1 MNPNPNGYTPKILVV
16 DDEERIREGCRA
28 VLSQS
33 GFEVASADSG
43 KTGLK
48 MIEDAHYDI
57 VLLDLMMPQMS
68 GLEVLPQ
75 LKAAHPD
82 TAVIVITGYATL
94 EHSIEAMK
102 AGAFDFIPKPFT
114 PDQLTVVVEKAIAYT
129 RALQDIANEK
139 SRMRGLVNRL
149 SDGVL
154 ATDSRGRI
162 VLANPSFLKMMR
174 YSSGKVIDSN
184 VKDLIH
190 HPAMLEMIH
199 DVLSG
204 STAEPVEKTR
214 EIKIGDETQGGG
226 VVLNVHCAPFRDRS
240 GVNLGSITVL
250 HDITALKEMDR
261 MKSDFVSMVS
271 HEIRSPLNSI
281 LMQIRVVLDGLAGE
295 VTEKQKQI
303 LGRVAARIQSL
314 VDLATDL
321 LDLSKIESGPIALEK
336 ENVQLNQIITDQ
348 IALYNDAAAAAGIA
362 LEFAPDENLPTLMAN
377 RTNMEEVLG
386 NLISNAIKY
395 SPEGG
400 RVRISAA
407 AEADGISLQVQ
418 DEGLGIPPEE
428 QTRIFDR
435 FYRVKNSQ
443 TRSITGTG
451 LGLAIV
457 KRIVEAH
464 GGSISVKSTQ
474 NKGTTFKVQLPIMSD

>member
-1 MNPNPNGYTPKILVV
+1 
-16 DDEERIREGCRA
+16 
-28 VLSQS
+28 
-33 GFEVASADSG
+33 
-43 KTGLK
+43 
-48 MIEDAHYDI
+48 
-57 VLLDLMMPQMS
+57 
-68 GLEVLPQ
+68 
-75 LKAAHPD
+75 
-82 TAVIVITGYATL
+82 
-94 EHSIEAMK
+94 
-102 AGAFDFIPKPFT
+102 
-114 PDQLTVVVEKAIAYT
+114 
-129 RALQDIANEK
+129 
-139 SRMRGLVNRL
+139 
-149 SDGVL
+149 
-154 ATDSRGRI
+154 
-162 VLANPSFLKMMR
+162 
-174 YSSGKVIDSN
+174 
-184 VKDLIH
+184 
-190 HPAMLEMIH
+190 
-199 DVLSG
+199 
-204 STAEPVEKTR
+204 
-214 EIKIGDETQGGG
+214 
-226 VVLNVHCAPFRDRS
+226 
-240 GVNLGSITVL
+240 
-250 HDITALKEMDR
+250 
-261 MKSDFVSMVS
+261 
-271 HEIRSPLNSI
+271 
-281 LMQIRVVLDGLAGE
+281 
-295 VTEKQKQI
+295 
-303 LGRVAARIQSL
+303 
-314 VDLATDL
+314 
-321 LDLSKIESGPIALEK
+321 LSKIESGPIALEK
-336 ENVQLNQIITDQ
+336 ENVLLNQIITDQ